1 MTSNS
6 AKILRPSQESLRN
19 SFLLRSN
26 KIFINEN
33 NHCVILDPQ
42 NIVETIR
49 NSTMRMS
56 QKVAPNNSLANSCSN
71 FNLKASS
78 VLQNQG
84 NLTLFN
90 KKKMEGVEK
99 ILNEKAETDEKLN
112 ILECAD
118 VIERNDK
125 WLKEKMRKKEKMNQ
139 QQESEEVK
147 ECSFNPTF
155 FTKGHRS
162 SSNSRISTVYKNSE
176 VSVFS
181 SHRSIN
187 SARKTKNHDKNN
199 VNDISQNRSII
210 DAKFEKLKIRGNVFN
225 SKWYVHDSY
234 RKEFERKREFSSNR
248 KTEN

>member
-1 MTSNS
+1 M
-6 AKILRPSQESLRN
+6 
-19 SFLLRSN
+19 
-26 KIFINEN
+26 
-33 NHCVILDPQ
+33 ILDPQ
-42 NIVETIR
+42 NLIENIR

-56 QKVAPNNSLANSCSN
+56 QKIAPNNSLVNSCSN

-90 KKKMEGVEK
+90 KKQLEGVEK
-99 ILNEKAETDEKLN
+99 LLNEKEEDEKLR

-125 WLKEKMRKKEKMNQ
+125 WLKEKLKKKEKIKKE
-139 QQESEEVK
+139 QENEEVK

-176 VSVFS
+176 ASVFS

-187 SARKTKNHDKNN
+187 SARKNNNNN
-199 VNDISQNRSII
+199 VNDISQNKSIL
-210 DAKFEKLKIRGNVFN
+210 DEKYQKLKIKGNVCN

-248 KTEN
+248 KKVN

>member
-1 MTSNS
+1 
-6 AKILRPSQESLRN
+6 
-19 SFLLRSN
+19 
-26 KIFINEN
+26 
-33 NHCVILDPQ
+33 
-42 NIVETIR
+42 
-49 NSTMRMS
+49 MRMS
-56 QKVAPNNSLANSCSN
+56 QKIAPNNSLVNSCSN

-84 NLTLFN
+84 NLTLIN
-90 KKKMEGVEK
+90 KKQLEGVGK
-99 ILNEKAETDEKLN
+99 LLNEEEEDEKLK

-125 WLKEKMRKKEKMNQ
+125 WLKEKLKKKEKIKKELEN
-139 QQESEEVK
+139 EEVK

-155 FTKGHRS
+155 FTKDHRS

-187 SARKTKNHDKNN
+187 SARKSNNNN
-199 VNDISQNRSII
+199 VNNISQQNKSIL
-210 DAKFEKLKIRGNVFN
+210 DERYQKLKIKGNVCN

-234 RKEFERKREFSSNR
+234 RQEFERKREFSSSR
-248 KTEN
+248 KK